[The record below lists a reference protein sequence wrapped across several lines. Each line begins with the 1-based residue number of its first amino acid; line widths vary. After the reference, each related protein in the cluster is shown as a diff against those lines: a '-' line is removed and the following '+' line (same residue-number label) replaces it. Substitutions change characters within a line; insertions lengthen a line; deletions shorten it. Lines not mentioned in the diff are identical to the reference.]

1 MRHRDFV
8 ERVWV
13 KIRMEK
19 GVRRIHTVTK
29 LPVSKEQTRHLVR
42 AMFETLTEIL
52 ENGHTVL
59 IPGFGKFIVKRYPDG
74 SLILHPKTRERIP
87 RRPERMKSVRFKPST
102 SLLDNVN
109 GVKVAT
115 GT

>member
-19 GVRRIHTVTK
+19 GVRRIHTATR
-29 LPVSKEQTRHLVR
+29 LPVSKEQTGHLIR
-42 AMFETLTEIL
+42 AMFETLTEVL
-52 ENGHTVL
+52 KNGQPVL
-59 IPGFGKFIVKRYPDG
+59 IPGFGKFTVKRFPDG
-74 SLILHPKTRERIP
+74 SMIQHPRTKERIP
-87 RRPERMKSVRFKPST
+87 RRSERMKSVRFKPSA

-109 GVKVAT
+109 DVKAT
-115 GT
+115 TES